1 VRHRTD
7 QVGAIGVSGALGA
20 RNLQAFATRNS
31 PEPPRA
37 TPIATPGD
45 GCCGDRVAGSSSPAD
60 ALTMGHMAEIGV
72 RSIVRQLRGLLPEE
86 SRPAAVEYGPSLVTF
101 VAGLAAASLVLIGLN
116 FRAIADP
123 LTLGIGTLVVFGTA
137 YCAVRITGGGDS
149 VWTASVFIH
158 LALAFTFGPFGAL
171 AASLAQAGA
180 NLLRMRSG
188 WFRAI
193 FNASNYFLTDFTA
206 WAVFARLVPL
216 NHSFVWQA
224 SAATVAA
231 LVECSVNHG
240 LVSIVI
246 SLSSGGKVSGWHVF
260 RHSMASVVLYNIGY
274 GWAAFGAVLLYGL
287 AGTVGFTTTLLPVI
301 LLQGFLVLLARRVK
315 AQEKEREEHAK
326 EREALLQQAIEAS
339 DAERKRI
346 ASDLHDGVVQTLA
359 GLAFSLAA
367 RGSGKTEDPQLL
379 EAAETLRSS
388 VTDLRTLMIEIAP
401 PDLGETGMDGALRKL
416 LEPLP
421 ARGIEVELEAA
432 TTHLP
437 PDKTSLVFRVAQ
449 EAIRNVVNHSQA
461 TKVIT
466 RLRFA
471 DGTVTLQVDDNGR
484 GFSAA
489 DRSRRREEGHVGL
502 HLLNN
507 AVEASSGRL
516 SLTSEPGHGTSLM
529 LTLPC

>member
-1 VRHRTD
+1 MANRMGVLDALKTLGAESLPLFARLLRSVTAKPDWRPHAGVAIVSRSAHCGQEHRTISLMED
-7 QVGAIGVSGALGA
+7 T
-20 RNLQAFATRNS
+20 RAFSAVKR
-31 PEPPRA
+31 
-37 TPIATPGD
+37 
-45 GCCGDRVAGSSSPAD
+45 
-60 ALTMGHMAEIGV
+60 
-72 RSIVRQLRGLLPEE
+72 LRRLLPEAG
-86 SRPAAVEYGPSLVTF
+86 RPAAVEYTLPLVLF
-101 VAGLAAASLVLIGLN
+101 VGVLTIASVVLAALTIQPPH
-116 FRAIADP
+116 DP
-123 LTLGIGTLVVFGTA
+123 LTLAIAAAVVFATA
-137 YCAVRITGGGDS
+137 YGSVRMTEGVDI

-158 LALAFTFGPFGAL
+158 LALAFTFGPLGVVV
-171 AASLAQAGA
+171 ASVAHATGSA
-180 NLLRMRSG
+180 WRIRPG
-188 WFRAI
+188 WFRLL
-193 FNASNYFLTDFTA
+193 FNLANLFLTDLSA
-206 WAVFARLVPL
+206 WIVFASLTRFSHSPL
-216 NHSFVWQA
+216 WGAFSA
-224 SAATVAA
+224 TLAATVVCVVNNGLLAA
-231 LVECSVNHG
+231 VIALASGHKARGWTVLRSSVSS
-240 LVSIVI
+240 VIVYY
-246 SLSSGGKVSGWHVF
+246 V
-260 RHSMASVVLYNIGY
+260 GY
-274 GWAAFGAVLLYGL
+274 GWAAFGAVLLYRAG
-287 AGTVGFTTTLLPVI
+287 GTVGFTTTLLPII
-301 LLQGFLVLLARRVK
+301 LLQGFLLLLARRIK
-315 AQEKEREEHAK
+315 AQELEREEHTK
-326 EREALLQQAIEAS
+326 EREALLQQAIDAS

-367 RGSGKTEDPQLL
+367 RGSGKMEDPQLL
-379 EAAETLRSS
+379 EAADTLRSS

-401 PDLGETGMDGALRKL
+401 PDLGETGVDGALRKL

-421 ARGIEVELEAA
+421 ARGIEVELDASAA
-432 TTHLP
+432 THLP

-466 RLRFA
+466 KLRFV

>member
-1 VRHRTD
+1 
-7 QVGAIGVSGALGA
+7 
-20 RNLQAFATRNS
+20 
-31 PEPPRA
+31 
-37 TPIATPGD
+37 
-45 GCCGDRVAGSSSPAD
+45 
-60 ALTMGHMAEIGV
+60 M
-72 RSIVRQLRGLLPEE
+72 
-86 SRPAAVEYGPSLVTF
+86 
-101 VAGLAAASLVLIGLN
+101 
-116 FRAIADP
+116 
-123 LTLGIGTLVVFGTA
+123 
-137 YCAVRITGGGDS
+137 
-149 VWTASVFIH
+149 
-158 LALAFTFGPFGAL
+158 
-171 AASLAQAGA
+171 
-180 NLLRMRSG
+180 
-188 WFRAI
+188 
-193 FNASNYFLTDFTA
+193 
-206 WAVFARLVPL
+206 
-216 NHSFVWQA
+216 
-224 SAATVAA
+224 
-231 LVECSVNHG
+231 
-240 LVSIVI
+240 
-246 SLSSGGKVSGWHVF
+246 
-260 RHSMASVVLYNIGY
+260 
-274 GWAAFGAVLLYGL
+274 
-287 AGTVGFTTTLLPVI
+287 AGTVGFTTTLLPII
-301 LLQGFLVLLARRVK
+301 LLQGFLVLLARRIK
-315 AQEKEREEHAK
+315 AQEQEREEHAK
-326 EREALLQQAIEAS
+326 EREALLQQAIDAS

-379 EAAETLRSS
+379 EAADTLRSS

-421 ARGIEVELEAA
+421 ARGIEVELDASAA
-432 TTHLP
+432 THLP

-466 RLRFA
+466 KLRFV